1 MKTWDVG
8 VGETSMVSVSSWRRD
23 RFVKQSYNELLG
35 HRRIRKSKLK
45 NVPGKPSEDEN
56 GT

>member
-1 MKTWDVG
+1 
-8 VGETSMVSVSSWRRD
+8 MVSVSSWRRD
-23 RFVKQSYNELLG
+23 RFVKQSYNELLD